1 MGEEM
6 HKFLVTLA
14 ELQAA
19 VALGVS
25 CMQVKEH
32 PGYRRVK
39 GAAQNHVYMGISV
52 ALAWEQAQLV
62 IRRVESCERR
72 WGNRPGTFRL
82 VSARV
87 GGCGAWINSMGLL
100 PPQ

>member
-1 MGEEM
+1 
-6 HKFLVTLA
+6 
-14 ELQAA
+14 
-19 VALGVS
+19 
-25 CMQVKEH
+25 MQVKEH

-62 IRRVESCERR
+62 IRRVDSCERR

-87 GGCGAWINSMGLL
+87 ARSWRVLGRGSFRWVFFLRSRVLHTL
-100 PPQ
+100 H